1 MVGMT
6 AISTREE
13 KIISLF
19 INYLALEGAQA
30 HFNAL
35 IPDEKLFEK
44 IRKEIQSKPP
54 QIWDKSIDDYKD
66 DPNIGTCTNDFK
78 YSWYCL
84 RSIRNNLFHA
94 NKAMKPDT
102 PERLDFLLNWSDKFI
117 KKIYETDCALSNRAK
132 EIKGILQIQ
141 SF

>member
-6 AISTREE
+6 AINAREE

-19 INYLALEGAQA
+19 INYLALEGAQM
-30 HFNAL
+30 HFDAP
-35 IPDEKLFEK
+35 IPDENLFED
-44 IRKEIQSKPP
+44 IRIEIQAKPP
-54 QIWDKSIDDYKD
+54 QIWDKSINDYKD
-66 DPNIGTCTNDFK
+66 DPNTRAYTNNFK

-84 RSIRNNLFHA
+84 KLIRNNLFHA

-117 KKIYETDCALSNRAK
+117 KKIYRTDCELAKRAK
-132 EIKGILQIQ
+132 EIKSILQIQ